1 MGKAA
6 TALYDFDFAF
16 DSAFKTAP
24 WVLLPSTGNDVSKLI
39 TFCEFACRN
48 AAM

>member
-16 DSAFKTAP
+16 DSAFKTARWTRHP
-24 WVLLPSTGNDVSKLI
+24 TAGNGVSKLI
-39 TFCEFACRN
+39 TFSEFACRN
-48 AAM
+48 PAM